1 MTPSPQREGPVR
13 GLPENGSRAAAE
25 ERSIGDLFTDLA
37 HDTGTLIRQEIK
49 LASTELSQKAT
60 FAGRQI
66 VYVAAG
72 LLLGVVSLLTLVGAL
87 VLGLATAIALWKSAL
102 VVGLVSA
109 LIAIAV
115 VWKGAAALRDMK
127 LAPKQTLS
135 SIREDKQ
142 WLEQKA
148 R

>member
-1 MTPSPQREGPVR
+1 MS
-13 GLPENGSRAAAE
+13 L
-25 ERSIGDLFTDLA
+25 
-37 HDTGTLIRQEIK
+37 
-49 LASTELSQKAT
+49 
-60 FAGRQI
+60 
-66 VYVAAG
+66 AAG

-87 VLGLATAIALWKSAL
+87 VLGLATAIALWTSAL

-109 LIAIAV
+109 LIAIVV

-127 LAPKQTLS
+127 LAPKQTLL